1 MVKSLDHSGEDMFVV
16 EGKSFP
22 SVGGGHGNLFLFL
35 LSQVIRINASELN
48 IYIIL
53 YSVSSGLPI
62 AEGLETIV
70 QENSYSNSTGILG
83 KDSYRQKLSIK

>member
-1 MVKSLDHSGEDMFVV
+1 MFVV

-35 LSQVIRINASELN
+35 LNQVIMRNSPELN
-48 IYIIL
+48 IFIFL
-53 YSVSSGLPI
+53 YAVSSALPI

-83 KDSYRQKLSIK
+83 KDPYRQKLSIK